1 MTAEAP
7 GRPATRQV
15 SAEMVRLMRQLGRL
29 KAQAGNR
36 HGLEWSSYVLLF
48 HLVSE
53 GPMRSSVLA
62 ERVAADPSTVSRQ
75 AATLV
80 ELGLVERRP
89 DPADRR
95 AVQLA
100 ATDHGT
106 QLFRRV
112 RENRDAILEAVLCD
126 WSDADVEQLTELL
139 ARFTTDLE
147 RHRPLLPRNPTSMET
162 R

>member
-1 MTAEAP
+1 MTAPSAR
-7 GRPATRQV
+7 RPATRQV
-15 SAEMVRLMRQLGRL
+15 SAEMVRLMRHLGRM
-29 KAQAGNR
+29 KAQAGARN
-36 HGLEWSSYVLLF
+36 GLEWSAYVLLH

-53 GPMRSSVLA
+53 GPLRSSALA
-62 ERVAADPSTVSRQ
+62 DRVAADPSTVSRQ

-80 ELGLVERRP
+80 DLGLVERRP

-100 ATDHGT
+100 ATASGT
-106 QLFRRV
+106 ELFRRV
-112 RENRDAILEAVLCD
+112 RESRDAMLEAVLAD

-147 RHRPLLPRNPTSMET
+147 RHRPLLPRTLTSMET